1 MRYVRFPAPRGT
13 GDYIEHGWFV
23 EASGTGEVKR
33 EILIPNG
40 RPTVVLS
47 LAGPG
52 RRHDPLTGASHPND
66 NVVFGV
72 TTRPFVLEQEGDSL
86 HVGAQ
91 LTPWGLAAMVPGTR
105 LVDEFLPLA
114 EWWGERQVARLL
126 SRLREETGDRS
137 RTDLLCEYLR
147 ERITPLAAPAVG
159 ALRAAV
165 GAVDEARGQ
174 CAVSELAE
182 RAGIGYQS
190 LYRLFTRHIG
200 VSPKRYCDI
209 LRYYHFA
216 GGLLHEAEGN
226 SAALLA
232 TLHGYYDQAH
242 AARTFKRYTGI
253 SASAFARVHNGIA
266 LLMHSG
272 EEKA

>member
-1 MRYVRFPAPRGT
+1 MRYVRFPAPRGA
-13 GDYIEHGWFV
+13 GDYIEHGWLV
-23 EASGTGEVKR
+23 EASATGEVKR

-47 LAGPG
+47 LADPG
-52 RRHDPLTGASHPND
+52 RRHDPLTGAGHPND

-91 LTPWGLAAMVPGTR
+91 LTPWGLSAMLPGTR
-105 LVDEFLPLA
+105 LVDEFRPLA
-114 EWWGERQVARLL
+114 GWWGEEPTADLL
-126 SRLREETGDRS
+126 SRLRTETGDQS
-137 RTDLLCEYLR
+137 RTGLLCEFLR
-147 ERITPLAAPAVG
+147 QRITPLPATTVD

-174 CAVSELAE
+174 CAVSELTE

-216 GGLLHEAEGN
+216 GGLLHEAGGN

-232 TLHGYYDQAH
+232 ILHGYYDQAH
-242 AARTFKRYTGI
+242 AARTFKRYTGV
-253 SASAFARVHNGIA
+253 SASTFARVHNGIA
-266 LLMHSG
+266 QLMHSG
-272 EEKA
+272 EEKG